1 MIYMHSMFFDII
13 AINATD
19 DEKISLD
26 ILYFLYDKK
35 N

>member
-1 MIYMHSMFFDII
+1 MHSMFFDII

-19 DEKISLD
+19 AEKISLD
-26 ILYFLYDKK
+26 VLYFLYDKK